1 MNALPSADDGVEGSI
16 RFQSHPMVGRGSA
29 AFFIRRGLR
38 ALCCLEIFLR
48 GLLVFCRLR
57 TSGESNWRALWAQ
70 WISREFLRLI
80 DCKVRVSGAI
90 PQHGLI
96 VCNHLSYLD
105 ILAMLSVC
113 QAVFVSKSDVRRW
126 PFFGLLARMAGTVFV
141 DRGRRTAVFVPL
153 KSVACALKA
162 GHPVVIFPEGTSSDG
177 SGVLPFRSSLLEAAI
192 VSRVPITPAAI
203 DYDLKEGSIVDEVC
217 YWRDMAFGAH
227 FWNLLGKESVTASL
241 RFGPSQ
247 APTQGRKEHA
257 RTLRLAVI
265 QLRTNSE
272 EFTKASLTFEQVG

>member
-1 MNALPSADDGVEGSI
+1 MHLPSADSGLEGLV
-16 RFQSHPMVGRGSA
+16 RFRSHPLVGRGSA
-29 AFFIRRGLR
+29 AIFIRRGLR
-38 ALCCLEIFLR
+38 ALCCVEIFLR
-48 GLLVFCRLR
+48 GLPVFFRLR
-57 TSGESNWRALWAQ
+57 ASGESNWRALWAQ

-80 DCKVRVSGAI
+80 NCKVRVSGAI

-153 KSVACALKA
+153 KSITCALKA

-177 SGVLPFRSSLLEAAI
+177 LGVLPFRSSLLEAAI

-203 DYDLKEGSIVDEVC
+203 DYDLKEGSISRRGLLLARYGFRRPFLESPGQRVC
-217 YWRDMAFGAH
+217 HR
-227 FWNLLGKESVTASL
+227 LASL
-241 RFGPSQ
+241 RAVTGTD
-247 APTQGRKEHA
+247 AGTQGTCTHSAPR
-257 RTLRLAVI
+257 R
-265 QLRTNSE
+265 NSAPRQIV
-272 EFTKASLTFEQVG
+272 KSSRRQA

>member
-1 MNALPSADDGVEGSI
+1 
-16 RFQSHPMVGRGSA
+16 
-29 AFFIRRGLR
+29 
-38 ALCCLEIFLR
+38 
-48 GLLVFCRLR
+48 
-57 TSGESNWRALWAQ
+57 
-70 WISREFLRLI
+70 
-80 DCKVRVSGAI
+80 
-90 PQHGLI
+90 
-96 VCNHLSYLD
+96 
-105 ILAMLSVC
+105 
-113 QAVFVSKSDVRRW
+113 
-126 PFFGLLARMAGTVFV
+126 MAGTVFV

-217 YWRDMAFGAH
+217 YWRDMDFGAH

-247 APTQGRKEHA
+247 ATTQGRKEHA

-265 QLRTNSE
+265 QLRN
-272 EFTKASLTFEQVG
+272 